1 MKFIHTADWHLGNTF
16 HGYDRQTEH
25 RAFLDRLLTTIRTE
39 EPDALLIAGDVFDN
53 SNPSAAAEEMFYDF
67 LDSAT
72 HENEGLQIVVIAG
85 NHDSAARLEAPA
97 ALLRRR
103 GVTALG
109 LIERDEKGEPLYD
122 RLLVTLKSRRKDEG
136 EEALLMAIP
145 YLRPSDLKSGMS
157 YAEGMR
163 TFIKELTTA
172 ALKRTGRRTPLLAMA
187 HFYATGAE
195 VVEDN
200 HSERLIIGG
209 AECVD
214 SSVFDRS
221 ISYTALGHI
230 HKEQPVAGNENI
242 RYAGSALPL
251 SFSERS
257 YSHGVTLVTLTPDGK
272 ATATPIR
279 YDTLRPLISI
289 PSKGDSCTPDEALAE
304 IERLPRCKE
313 KDSDENWPYLE
324 VLIKDRNPDPTLRH
338 RIEVALEGRA
348 VHLCRVER
356 VQDEAEETDDKP
368 TFESIEKLRSITPL
382 DMARTVYR
390 IRYGEDMPQNWVA
403 LFREAEENVHQQ
415 KES

>member
-1 MKFIHTADWHLGNTF
+1 MKIIHTADWHLGNTF
-16 HGYDRQTEH
+16 HGFDRLAEH
-25 RAFLDRLLTTIRTE
+25 RAFLDQLLATLRTE

-67 LDSAT
+67 LDNAT
-72 HENEGLQIVVIAG
+72 HENENLQIVVTAG

-109 LIERDEKGEPLYD
+109 IIERNEKGEPLYD
-122 RLLVTLKSRRKDEG
+122 RLLVPLKSRHEDEG

-163 TFIKELTTA
+163 SFIKELTAA
-172 ALKRTGRRTPLLAMA
+172 ALKRTGRRMPLLAMA

-195 VVEDN
+195 IVEN
-200 HSERLIIGG
+200 EHSERLIIGG

-214 SSVFDRS
+214 SSVFDPS

-230 HKEQPVAGNENI
+230 HKAQPVAGHENI
-242 RYAGSALPL
+242 RYAGSILPM
-251 SFSERS
+251 SFSERG

-272 ATATPIR
+272 ATVSPIV

-289 PSKGDSCTPDEALAE
+289 PAKNHACSPDEALAE
-304 IERLPRCKE
+304 MEKLPRRKE
-313 KDSDENWPYLE
+313 KDNNENWPYLE
-324 VLIKDRNPDPTLRH
+324 VRIKEQSPDPTLPH
-338 RIEVALEGRA
+338 RIGEALESRA
-348 VHLCRVER
+348 VHLCRIER
-356 VQDEAEETDDKP
+356 VQDEAEEPTDKP
-368 TFESIEKLRSITPL
+368 TFESIEKLKSVTPL

-390 IRYGEDMPQNWVA
+390 IRYGEDMPENWVA
-403 LFREAEENVHQQ
+403 LFREAEESIHQQ
-415 KES
+415 KEC